1 MYKCSAGSASP
12 IAGASVSR
20 TKVDDLIQN
29 SSAIIIYPTCDV
41 IYEHTETFA
50 FSLMSGSA
58 AFAIDAY
65 FT

>member
-1 MYKCSAGSASP
+1 M
-12 IAGASVSR
+12 SR

-50 FSLMSGSA
+50 FSLMSGST